1 MHRHANA
8 GLAADVDPAQAF
20 VHQQFVA
27 LFLSQNRRAQAGL
40 VAASLLI
47 ALLIG
52 AGHAREGGWAAAWMG
67 AVVGVAV
74 LRMVFTD
81 RFVQAGG
88 PAQALPR
95 IAGVLVVNGVLL
107 ALPLVGFARLAETER
122 AAYSIILMATATAS
136 VATTAGYRLVFL
148 AYAAPMLAALALAWS
163 RVAGGG
169 DAAIAGVGLAGLIL
183 LFLLFLVS
191 VAKQAWA
198 VFDESCRIRW
208 AEQGR
213 NEELERALWD
223 ADAANRVKTQFLAA
237 ASHDLRQP
245 IHSINVLVAALSQRP
260 LDERSAQIVRLLD
273 TVNRTLQSQLD
284 GLLDISRLDA
294 GAVAPRWES
303 CRLDQLAA
311 GLHAT
316 LAPVAAQRGLAC
328 RLDGQGEPVVR
339 TDSALLLRV
348 VGNLCDNALKFTPAG
363 GELTLGWAVD
373 GDRATLWVAD
383 TGVGIPPQEQAHV
396 FREFYQVGNAERD
409 RTRGLGLG
417 LSIVR
422 RLCALLEIDLQLDSE
437 LGRGTA
443 VRLTLPLANATTPP
457 PAPDPPEPGALP
469 SGLVV
474 LVVDDEVQ
482 VRDSMR
488 LLLTE
493 WGCRVLLADGV
504 GEAAAC
510 AAAQPRLDAALSD
523 LRLRGA
529 ESGVEALQ
537 AVRQRH
543 PAARLALLTGDTDPA
558 RLACA
563 RASGFVLLHKPAA
576 VRDLRRVL
584 CPADIG
590 TAGEVR

>member
-1 MHRHANA
+1 MVSEA
-8 GLAADVDPAQAF
+8 GVQAPTDDRAAVAVRQE
-20 VHQQFVA
+20 FVA

-40 VAASLLI
+40 LAAAVLI
-47 ALLIG
+47 ALLV
-52 AGHAREGGWAAAWMG
+52 ADHAAPAGWAWAWL
-67 AVVGVAV
+67 VVVAGVA
-74 LRMVFTD
+74 LARMRWTD
-81 RFVQAGG
+81 RFVRAAGDSG
-88 PAQALPR
+88 AVRR
-95 IAGVLVVNGVLL
+95 IAAVLALNGMLL
-107 ALPLVGFARLAETER
+107 AMPLLAFGRLAETER
-122 AAYSIILMATATAS
+122 AAYSIILLASATAS
-136 VATTAGYRLVFL
+136 IATTAGYRLVFM
-148 AYAAPMLAALALAWS
+148 AYAAPMLLALALAWS
-163 RVAGGG
+163 GVGAQG
-169 DAAIAGVGLAGLIL
+169 DAVIAGVGLGGLIL
-183 LFLLFLVS
+183 LFLAFLAG
-191 VAKQAWA
+191 VARQAWR
-198 VFDESCRIRW
+198 VFDGSCRIRW
-208 AEQGR
+208 AEQAR
-213 NEELERALWD
+213 NTELRQALDD
-223 ADAANRVKTQFLAA
+223 ADQANRVKTQFLAA

-260 LDERSAQIVRLLD
+260 LDDRSAQIVRLLD

-383 TGVGIPPQEQAHV
+383 TGVGIPTQEQVHV

-437 LGRGTA
+437 LGRGTV
-443 VRLTLPLANATTPP
+443 VRLSLPMANATTPP

-469 SGLVV
+469 SDLVV

-523 LRLRGA
+523 LRLRGS